1 MINSIE
7 AYQEAGEKSAQGQ
20 IDGDYS
26 RFEFERNWY
35 RKARLLESAEN
46 RAIADRVFRA
56 AFKARINKRA
66 I

>member
-1 MINSIE
+1 MLNSIE

-20 IDGDYS
+20 IEGDYS

-46 RAIADRVFRA
+46 RAIADRVFRSA
-56 AFKARINKRA
+56 YKARMNKA
-66 I
+66 GI